1 MERFLHK
8 VRHLAK
14 LVIPPVFLRFYRVIA
29 GKNVYRG
36 NFANWAQAMRRS
48 DGYSAEVI
56 LDKVKLAALKVRDGE
71 AAFERDSILFET
83 PVHSHAVLAWL
94 QRIALANDCRLNVLD
109 FGGALG
115 SSYYQWRD
123 FLSGLKTLEW
133 SVVEQKSFVDS
144 GKKHFENGQLKF
156 FYSIDEC
163 LGKKNVDVV
172 LLSGVVQYL
181 EDPHAFLED
190 LLGKRIKYLI
200 FDRTPLVTGRS
211 RDILAVQRVPK
222 QIYDASYPVW
232 IFDSKKF
239 VSHFEAKYDLLEEF
253 ES

>member
-1 MERFLHK
+1 MEWFLHQ
-8 VRHLAK
+8 RSNLPK

-94 QRIALANDCRLNVLD
+94 QRIALANDCRLNGLD

-115 SSYYQWRD
+115 SSVYPGPHFSRRCKETRAA
-123 FLSGLKTLEW
+123 G
-133 SVVEQKSFVDS
+133 VEP
-144 GKKHFENGQLKF
+144 KKLF
-156 FYSIDEC
+156 D
-163 LGKKNVDVV
+163 LG
-172 LLSGVVQYL
+172 
-181 EDPHAFLED
+181 
-190 LLGKRIKYLI
+190 
-200 FDRTPLVTGRS
+200 
-211 RDILAVQRVPK
+211 
-222 QIYDASYPVW
+222 
-232 IFDSKKF
+232 
-239 VSHFEAKYDLLEEF
+239 
-253 ES
+253 